1 MERKYYANRLFLCS
15 PKRKTEAEIAAIMAE
30 DAEDIEK
37 AHKLEAEAH
46 INRVQSNA

>member
-1 MERKYYANRLFLCS
+1 MLVLCS

-30 DAEDIEK
+30 DADDVEK

-46 INRVQSNA
+46 IIRVQSTA